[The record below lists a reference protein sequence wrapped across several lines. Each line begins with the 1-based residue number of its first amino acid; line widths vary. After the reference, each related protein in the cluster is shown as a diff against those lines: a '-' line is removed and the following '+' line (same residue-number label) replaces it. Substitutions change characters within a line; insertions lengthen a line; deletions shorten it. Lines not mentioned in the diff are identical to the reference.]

1 MRGSVMIEIIDGFTS
16 IWTGSDPISPLG
28 DHHRTGARVTLEFCR
43 EAALSPGEIVCARYD
58 FGGDGRMRATTGVA
72 QHTHSVARSGRAPVF
87 HYRISHW
94 IAPAALTETVCAPLD
109 AERAGDRFPA

>member
-1 MRGSVMIEIIDGFTS
+1 MIEIIDGFTS

-28 DHHRTGARVTLEFCR
+28 DHHPTGARVTLEFCR
-43 EAALSPGEIVCARYD
+43 EAALSAGEIVSARYD
-58 FGGDGRMRATTGVA
+58 FGGDGRMRTTNGVA
-72 QHTHSVARSGRAPVF
+72 QHTHSVARWGCAPVF

-94 IAPAALTETVCAPLD
+94 ITPDALTDSVVGPFD

>member
-1 MRGSVMIEIIDGFTS
+1 MIEIIDGFTS
-16 IWTGSDPISPLG
+16 IWTGSDPISRLG
-28 DHHRTGARVTLEFCR
+28 DHQPTGARVTLEFCR
-43 EAALSPGEIVCARYD
+43 EAALNPGEIVRARYD
-58 FGGDGRMRATTGVA
+58 FGDDGKMRATIGVA

-94 IAPAALTETVCAPLD
+94 IEPGALTEAVCEPLD